1 MGLKIFKAVWFLSVI
16 AVLANLLYIYAGFPG
31 ETVVIREEGLV
42 NTSIS
47 KETFFYLALLSL
59 TVVNVTVY
67 LVAKAIPNDLDTR
80 AWFHGLV
87 ITLNIFFVV
96 AFSLIGLVN
105 SAEHYDYSRI
115 GFTIYGSVTLFVA
128 WAISWPIY
136 KIFTRLTAK

>member
-1 MGLKIFKAVWFLSVI
+1 MALKIFKAVWFLSLL
-16 AVLANLLYIYAGFPG
+16 AVLANLLYIYAGFPT
-31 ETVVIREEGLV
+31 ENVVIREEGVV
-42 NTSIS
+42 NTIIS
-47 KETFFYLALLSL
+47 RETFFYVALLSL

-67 LVAKAIPNDLDTR
+67 LVSKAIPEDLDTR

-96 AFSLIGLVN
+96 AFSLVGLVN

-115 GFTIYGSVTLFVA
+115 GFTIYGSVILFVG

-136 KIFTRLTAK
+136 KIFTRLRAK

>member
-1 MGLKIFKAVWFLSVI
+1 MALKIFKAVWFLSML
-16 AVLANLLYIYAGFPG
+16 AVLGNLLYIYAGLP
-31 ETVVIREEGLV
+31 ENVVIREERLGS
-42 NTSIS
+42 TAIGR
-47 KETFFYLALLSL
+47 ETFFYLALLSL

-67 LVAKAIPNDLDTR
+67 LVSKAVPEDLDTR

-87 ITLNIFFVV
+87 VTLNIFFVI

-115 GFTIYGSVTLFVA
+115 GFTIYGGVILFVG

-136 KIFTRLTAK
+136 KIFTRLQAK